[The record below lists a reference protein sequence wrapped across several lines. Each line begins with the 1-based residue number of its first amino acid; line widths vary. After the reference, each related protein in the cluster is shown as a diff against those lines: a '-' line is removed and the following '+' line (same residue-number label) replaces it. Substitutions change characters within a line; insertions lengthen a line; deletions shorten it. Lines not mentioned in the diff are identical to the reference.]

1 MENAKEA
8 VLEVDCNN
16 ITNISSAM
24 EQYKNQLVQTLVQ
37 EHSDK
42 SISLETV
49 SLTIQ
54 LLPEIDDMEDR
65 LSEERSYGTIGNNRK
80 AWVAAF
86 IRGKAAPCVLSAV
99 GVSYLLLFL
108 MPVNHSCFWYC
119 RDNIWL
125 QYNLLFLHICII

>member
-1 MENAKEA
+1 MCMSKRQNEVESVSIILVHPYKSYLLLKLSSYSTQAVENAKEA

-37 EHSDK
+37 EHLDK

-80 AWVAAF
+80 AWVAEF
-86 IRGKAAPCVLSAV
+86 ISEERRHLVCS
-99 GVSYLLLFL
+99 LL
-108 MPVNHSCFWYC
+108 
-119 RDNIWL
+119 
-125 QYNLLFLHICII
+125 

>member
-1 MENAKEA
+1 MCMSKRQNEVESVSIILVHPYKSYLLLKLSSYSTQAVENAKEA

-24 EQYKNQLVQTLVQ
+24 EKYKNQLVQTLVQ
-37 EHSDK
+37 EHLDK

-80 AWVAAF
+80 AWVAEF
-86 IRGKAAPCVLSAV
+86 ISEERRHLVCS
-99 GVSYLLLFL
+99 LL
-108 MPVNHSCFWYC
+108 
-119 RDNIWL
+119 
-125 QYNLLFLHICII
+125 

>member
-1 MENAKEA
+1 MCMSKRQNEVESVSIILVHPYKSYLLLKLSSYSTQAVENAKEA

-16 ITNISSAM
+16 ITNISNAM

-37 EHSDK
+37 KHLDK

-65 LSEERSYGTIGNNRK
+65 LSEKRSYGTIGNNRK
-80 AWVAAF
+80 AWVAEF
-86 IRGKAAPCVLSAV
+86 ISEERRHLVCS
-99 GVSYLLLFL
+99 LL
-108 MPVNHSCFWYC
+108 
-119 RDNIWL
+119 
-125 QYNLLFLHICII
+125 

>member
-37 EHSDK
+37 KHLDK

-86 IRGKAAPCVLSAV
+86 ISEESRHLVCS
-99 GVSYLLLFL
+99 LL
-108 MPVNHSCFWYC
+108 
-119 RDNIWL
+119 
-125 QYNLLFLHICII
+125 

>member
-1 MENAKEA
+1 MCMSKRQNEVESVSIILVHPYKSYLLLKLSSYSTQAVENAKEV

-37 EHSDK
+37 EHLDK

-80 AWVAAF
+80 AWVAEF
-86 IRGKAAPCVLSAV
+86 ISEERRHLVCS
-99 GVSYLLLFL
+99 LL
-108 MPVNHSCFWYC
+108 
-119 RDNIWL
+119 
-125 QYNLLFLHICII
+125 